1 MEVCKMKDVIVYS
14 SDSCIY
20 CKDAKSYLESK
31 GIDFKE
37 KNVSTD
43 MIARKELISQ
53 GFMGVPVIIIDG
65 EIIQGF
71 DKDRID
77 ELLE

>member
-1 MEVCKMKDVIVYS
+1 MKDVIVYS

>member
-1 MEVCKMKDVIVYS
+1 MKDVIVYS

-65 EIIQGF
+65 EII
-71 DKDRID
+71 
-77 ELLE
+77 